1 MSETPA
7 PTVTYYAISLF
18 SSRTFWLSTASFL
31 VMVLSATDVITLFPL
46 KALPFISAA
55 VSVLTVWLRFVTVRP
70 VALIAPGTTL
80 PIQVAK
86 LDPPTAAPMVG
97 D

>member
-18 SSRTFWLSTASFL
+18 SSRTFWLNAAGFL
-31 VMVLSATDVITLFPL
+31 LLVLEATDVITLLPL
-46 KALPFISAA
+46 KALPFVGAT
-55 VSVLTVWLRFVTVRP
+55 VTVLNIFLRYVTVRP

-80 PIQVAK
+80 PIAVPK
-86 LDPPTAAPMVG
+86 LDPPAPALVS